1 MYGSGISKVNVIYY
15 IGKANVNADA
25 LSMNPYLPASQE
37 GIGESEL
44 QVAVVSSEPDIISIS
59 TLLQAGSMP
68 STFASFSE
76 EQKKDTQV

>member
-1 MYGSGISKVNVIYY
+1 
-15 IGKANVNADA
+15 
-25 LSMNPYLPASQE
+25 MNPYLPASQE

-76 EQKKDTQV
+76 EQKKGTQV